1 MIAGH
6 TPGMILLSQ
15 EAIIM
20 SKVTISLPENLLKTL
35 DGFAANWETSR
46 SGAVAELIFR
56 AEKINLEAEMALGY
70 KELAELNKIEAQSNL
85 LAQLEVVNNDKTR

>member
-46 SGAVAELIFR
+46 SGAVAELISR
-56 AEKINLEAEMALGY
+56 TEKSNLENEMALGY
-70 KELAELNKIEAQSNL
+70 MELANLNKNES
-85 LAQLEVVNNDKTR
+85 QLHFQTQAEVVLNDKTR